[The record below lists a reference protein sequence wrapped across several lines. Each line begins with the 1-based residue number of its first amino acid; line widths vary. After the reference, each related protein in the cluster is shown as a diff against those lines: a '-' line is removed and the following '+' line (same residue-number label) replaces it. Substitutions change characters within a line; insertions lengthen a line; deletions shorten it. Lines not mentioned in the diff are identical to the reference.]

1 MKTIKLILLTVS
13 LLILTG
19 CGSVR
24 FSFNS
29 QPIATGQQINQP
41 VVKTYTTTHQT
52 FANLDPWDLGLSFG
66 GNWVHC
72 RTHGFHDLNDWTDFS
87 FSPYFCRPTHGFLS
101 GSQWNSNWGGMN
113 RWNPRF
119 NYLGNTPYRWSP
131 FGYDRWGYNM
141 HYGWNNHGW
150 GYNGYY
156 GNGWNNYGW
165 NNYGWNNY
173 GQNNWYGRRG
183 RNNGSYINGRRGSS
197 MNIRDRV
204 GQGAMIESSKRDRV
218 RVRTNTTP
226 TRVIRTNTT
235 PTRVIRTKPIRTNT
249 TPIRPVIRNNSR
261 PVRNNN
267 SNSTIRNNSRPVRN
281 NSSSVRTNTKPVSR
295 PTTTTRRR
303 NN

>member
-1 MKTIKLILLTVS
+1 MKNLLTLLTV
-13 LLILTG
+13 LLLTS
-19 CGSVR
+19 CGTTYTISTLNHDPIYGDDENYEIVIDTLSESQFR
-24 FSFNS
+24 NKLRTDIGFRLDFAQYALS
-29 QPIATGQQINQP
+29 QPVSFDWN
-41 VVKTYTTTHQT
+41 
-52 FANLDPWDLGLSFG
+52 NRLLGRQYDSRY
-66 GNWVHC
+66 NSYYWN
-72 RTHGFHDLNDWTDFS
+72 RDQMWNDWAWGYT
-87 FSPYFCRPTHGFLS
+87 G
-101 GSQWNSNWGGMN
+101 WNSWGS
-113 RWNPRF
+113 PH
-119 NYLGNTPYRWSP
+119 RWSP

-281 NSSSVRTNTKPVSR
+281 NSSSVRTNSRPVSR